1 MRAALRTAWEARAPR
16 ERRVLAIA
24 AAVLGAAAYILV
36 VHSAGQG
43 RAQLGT
49 GVAAL
54 REQAVLMDRQAVEID
69 RLRAKPVTPEP
80 AMDLRT
86 LLQARTDAAGLSG
99 ALTRLDVADPEH
111 AQVSFGAVRF
121 ADWVAW
127 VAALQA
133 QRVRLDT
140 ARVEALSTPG
150 MVSAAATLSRAK
162 AP

>member
-1 MRAALRTAWEARAPR
+1 MKAALARLWEARAPR
-16 ERRVLAIA
+16 ERRVIALA
-24 AAVLGAAAYILV
+24 AAVLGVAAYLLL

-43 RAQLGT
+43 RAHLGT
-49 GVAAL
+49 GLAAL
-54 REQAVLMDRQAVEID
+54 RGQAVLMDRQAVEIE
-69 RLRAKPVTPEP
+69 RLRAQPVTPAPEIE
-80 AMDLRT
+80 LRN
-86 LLQARTDAAGLSG
+86 LLQARIAAAGLSG
-99 ALTRLDVADPEH
+99 ALTRLDVPDAGH

-121 ADWVAW
+121 ADWMAW

-150 MVSAAATLSRAK
+150 MVSASATLSRAR